1 MAVWIPVRHSL
12 TGYFIHLQITALQ
25 SKIMANN
32 HALLF
37 LNEKS
42 HLFQAVMNVNHY
54 LIIITI
60 QKSDGCFQRC
70 NNYPVHELNIITV
83 NLCGFT

>member
-1 MAVWIPVRHSL
+1 MVNIHS
-12 TGYFIHLQITALQ
+12 I
-25 SKIMANN
+25 
-32 HALLF
+32 LF

-60 QKSDGCFQRC
+60 QKG
-70 NNYPVHELNIITV
+70 E
-83 NLCGFT
+83 G